1 MKIAH
6 VALYVEDLE
15 AMRAF
20 YVRHFAAEAS
30 EKYHNPRTGLQTYFL
45 KFGEGARLELM
56 YRPEMTAK
64 AYREQTL
71 GYAHLAFGLG
81 SKEAVDRLTRLLQE
95 NGWPLMSGPRVTG
108 EGYYES
114 VLADPEGNLIEL
126 VA

>member
-6 VALYVEDLE
+6 VALYVENLE

-30 EKYHNPRTGLQTYFL
+30 DKYHNPRTGLQTYFL

-56 YRPEMTAK
+56 QRPGMIVK
-64 AYREQTL
+64 AAGEQTL
-71 GYAHLAFGLG
+71 GYAHLAFELG
-81 SKEAVDRLTRLLQE
+81 SVEAVEKLTRLLQE
-95 NGWPLMSGPRVTG
+95 NGCPLMSGPRVTG
-108 EGYYES
+108 DGYYES